1 MKLQDKLT
9 AMLIPAAVALALLS
23 VSTGALCAADQP
35 KQRKSALVMLG
46 NVDTWHIGTE
56 QIDAVA
62 GLLTGYC
69 NLAANFSDNPADF
82 TFENARKYDVI
93 ILYAALSPD
102 AQNQQHT
109 KEALQNI
116 FRAVE
121 AGTPLLAIH
130 GGIHNATVYGGTE
143 INEKIGSTY
152 VNAAHF
158 PYQRFN
164 IKVAKGHP
172 ITAGVSDFRV
182 SDEPYLIEMSAR
194 DAQILASYDA
204 RVVSISSPFR
214 PGLAGAS
221 RDSLLLNHKWAE
233 KTAESPLMYARTLG
247 KGRIVMNAL
256 GHDGEALRSPVYR
269 TLTQQ
274 SLDWL
279 FGGR

>member
-9 AMLIPAAVALALLS
+9 AKLIPVAVALALLS

-121 AGTPLLAIH
+121 AGTPLLALH
-130 GGIHNATVYGGTE
+130 GGIHNATVYGGAE
-143 INEKIGSTY
+143 INEKIGSKY

-233 KTAESPLMYARTLG
+233 NTAESPLMYARTLG

-256 GHDGEALRSPVYR
+256 GHDGEALRSPAYR

-274 SLDWL
+274 ALDWL